1 MPVKPEGLLGDTKTG
16 NVFHHPVKDKIWIS
30 TLISIFYI
38 INQLSIR
45 FLIAHITAHF
55 HVI

>member
-16 NVFHHPVKDKIWIS
+16 NVFHHPVKAKIWIS
-30 TLISIFYI
+30 ILISIFYI

>member
-1 MPVKPEGLLGDTKTG
+1 MSVKPEGLLGDIKTA
-16 NVFHHPVKDKIWIS
+16 NVFHHPVKAKNLNFN
-30 TLISIFYI
+30 TYI
-38 INQLSIR
+38 YILYYQSSIR